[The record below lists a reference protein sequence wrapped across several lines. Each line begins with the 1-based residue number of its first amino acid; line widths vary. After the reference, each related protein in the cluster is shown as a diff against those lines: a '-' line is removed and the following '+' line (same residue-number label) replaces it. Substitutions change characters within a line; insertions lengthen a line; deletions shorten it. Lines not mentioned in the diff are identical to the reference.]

1 MILTPMYC
9 SSEPPPASGPVRSKI
24 TPILNFLSWAWAE
37 AANAKAA
44 TAAKA
49 LPAKR
54 ARLTLIMR
62 FSLIRFFVERIT
74 EGEPGYV
81 KALATFTRGENVEH
95 QRAGR
100 VEHAEQE
107 RELRRVSLDLERAR
121 RERFRRRRLAQDQR
135 IERGAARRHRGRG
148 FPGA

>member
-24 TPILNFLSWAWAE
+24 TPILNFLSWVWAE
-37 AANAKAA
+37 AANATAA
-44 TAAKA
+44 TAARV

-62 FSLIRFFVERIT
+62 FSLIRFFIERIT
-74 EGEPGYV
+74 EAAPAHV
-81 KALATFTRGENVEH
+81 KVLAPFTWGENVEH
-95 QRAGR
+95 QRTGR

-107 RELRRVSLDLERAR
+107 RELRRISLKLERAR
-121 RERFRRRRLAQDQR
+121 
-135 IERGAARRHRGRG
+135 H
-148 FPGA
+148 